1 MKAAAMRAAASKDGM
16 KKLFL
21 VVLGCCAVSWGTAA
35 GLNEL
40 SAARDRQDLAAL
52 DRAIADS
59 KGAAADAKAAEAQYK
74 LALANSY
81 AAEVAMELRD
91 KKKSEAYAEAGMEPA
106 QKALADNGGNAEY
119 HRLMGQLCGQVIPA
133 NPLMGALKFGPCA
146 RDEITK
152 ALQLN
157 DKLALAYV
165 SRGVGN
171 YYLPASMGGG
181 VDEALKDFDKAA
193 ALDPKLS
200 DAYLWKGITLRKA
213 NRNAEARKALEQ
225 ALQMN
230 PGRLWAK
237 QQLEKIPA
245 Q

>member
-1 MKAAAMRAAASKDGM
+1 MKAAMMRFAASNSGM
-16 KKLFL
+16 KKLL
-21 VVLGCCAVSWGTAA
+21 WVLFGCCTAVWGTA
-35 GLNEL
+35 GINEL
-40 SAARDRQDLAAL
+40 TAARDRQDLAAL
-52 DRAIADS
+52 DRVIAGS
-59 KGAAADAKAAEAQYK
+59 KAAAADAKAADAQYR

-81 AAEVAMELRD
+81 AAEVAMELHD
-91 KKKSEAYAEAGMEPA
+91 KRKSEAYAQAGMDPA
-106 QKALADNGGNAEY
+106 QKALADDGGNAEY

-165 SRGVGN
+165 SRGVGS

-181 VDEALKDFDKAA
+181 VDVALKDFDKAV

-200 DAYLWKGITLRKA
+200 EAYLWKGVTLRKA

-225 ALQMN
+225 ALRLN
-230 PGRLWAK
+230 PARLWTK